1 MTREQLTAL
10 EQELSTKFEQY
21 KKAGLNLDLTRG
33 KPAGQQLD
41 LSNGLDGLL
50 QGNYKSGDGT
60 DTRNY
65 GGLDGLPEMKALA
78 GQMMGVKPA
87 EVVIGGNSSLTL
99 MYQFMMH
106 AHFWGPLGKGSA
118 WNEGSVRPK
127 FICNVPGYDR
137 HFTICEDLG
146 IEMISVELKDDGP
159 DMDAIEKLVRND
171 PSIKGMWCVPKHSN
185 PTGHIYS
192 DAVVERIAKLAKIAG
207 SAFVVMWD
215 NAYAVHDFGDN
226 VPELANL
233 MEHARKN
240 GTENSI
246 VITAST
252 SKITFA
258 GAGISFLGA
267 SEEILKHFKKRLT
280 AITIGPDKVNQ
291 LRHLRMIKDMNDVTA
306 LMKQHAA
313 ILKPKFEMVLK
324 ILEQELGGKGI
335 ATWTIPTGGYF
346 VSFDIPGLAKEVVKL
361 SAEAGVKLTPA
372 GSTYPYMKD
381 PQDKNIRIAPSFP
394 SLKEIEPAMNV
405 FVTCVQLAHV
415 RNLLVKNQ

>member
-159 DMDAIEKLVRND
+159 DMDAIEQMVRND

-207 SAFVVMWD
+207 PAFVVMWD

-246 VITAST
+246 VITSST

-291 LRHLRMIKDMNDVTA
+291 LRHLRMIKDMNDVKA
-306 LMKQHAA
+306 LMKRHAT

-394 SLKEIEPAMNV
+394 SLKEIEPAMHV